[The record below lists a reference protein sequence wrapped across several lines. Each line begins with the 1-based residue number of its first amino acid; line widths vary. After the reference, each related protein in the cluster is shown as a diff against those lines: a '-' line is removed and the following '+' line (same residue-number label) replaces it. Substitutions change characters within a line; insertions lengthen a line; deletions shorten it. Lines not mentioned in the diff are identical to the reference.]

1 MQQDLFGSDAYG
13 APIVLSPPAPTGEQL
28 RDLALARV
36 QSAAPAGWMDAA
48 LAAIQS
54 LRGIR
59 REITTD
65 DLWELLPTPPEPRL
79 MGAAV
84 RQAALSGL
92 LRKTDRVRPSV
103 RPECHRRPVAIWEVV
118 G

>member
-1 MQQDLFGSDAYG
+1 
-13 APIVLSPPAPTGEQL
+13 
-28 RDLALARV
+28 
-36 QSAAPAGWMDAA
+36 
-48 LAAIQS
+48 
-54 LRGIR
+54 
-59 REITTD
+59 
-65 DLWELLPTPPEPRL
+65 

>member
-1 MQQDLFGSDAYG
+1 MQGDLFGSCAYG
-13 APIVLSPPAPTGEQL
+13 LPRAAPTGSQL

-36 QSAAPAGWMDAA
+36 EANAPDGWMDAA
-48 LAAIQS
+48 LQAIRS
-54 LRGIR
+54 LRGHK

-65 DLWELLPTPPEPRL
+65 DLWELLPSPPEPRA

-118 G
+118 K